1 MRGGRRQIPPPD
13 QFTVAD
19 RYKIVLGALAVVL
32 GLVILVRVLT
42 VPGALSPPGILAGLA
57 FVGFGAYR
65 LWTAHA
71 RLQQYRARSAG
82 DK

>member
-1 MRGGRRQIPPPD
+1 MRGGRRRIPPPER
-13 QFTVAD
+13 FTLAD
-19 RYKIVLGALAVVL
+19 RYKIALGALAVVL

-65 LWTAHA
+65 LWTARA
-71 RLQQYRARSAG
+71 RLRLYRARSAG
-82 DK
+82 DR

>member
-1 MRGGRRQIPPPD
+1 MRGGHKQVPPPE
-13 QFTVAD
+13 QFTLAD

-32 GLVILVRVLT
+32 GLVILIQVLT

-65 LWTAHA
+65 LWTART

-82 DK
+82 DR